1 MEEDKMIINV
11 SSVYKNQPN
20 ISILYRARINDLQ
33 SDSAIKPSPRIKI
46 IYNDASGE
54 ADDNYSESVW
64 VKYVDSKD
72 DI

>member
-1 MEEDKMIINV
+1 MIINV

-46 IYNDASGE
+46 IYND
-54 ADDNYSESVW
+54 DNYSESVW